1 MIHIRIVTLCVV
13 AFSGQLFASDG
24 IAMLDR
30 MSESMRVNNYSG
42 IFVYRHK
49 DKVETL
55 KIIHR
60 KTEEG
65 IDERLITLSGKPS
78 EIIRDDNKVT
88 CIWPE
93 KRFVLLDKNR
103 HESRFPGM
111 VPSDLSSLPEFYSI
125 SVNENSER
133 VAGRPSYVVDIKP
146 KDHFRYGY
154 RLWIDRESYLLTR
167 SDLLDEKEN
176 AIEQVMFTELEVYDS
191 LPDSMFESEYLQEGY
206 RWKEI
211 GKFEQPKMDPVRN
224 WQARSLPPGFAV
236 QTYNK
241 RKKPTQKIPVE
252 HIVFSDGMASVSVFV
267 ESKND
272 GKNKKHV
279 QGNTRRGALSIYRRE
294 ISAHRVTVLGVVPE
308 STVKLIAESIQ
319 SK

>member
-1 MIHIRIVTLCVV
+1 MIHIRIVIICLF

-42 IFVYRHK
+42 TFVYRHK

-60 KTEEG
+60 KTKKG

-103 HESRFPGM
+103 RESRFPGM
-111 VPSDLSSLPEFYSI
+111 VPSNLSSLPEFYSI
-125 SVNENSER
+125 NVNDSIER

-146 KDHFRYGY
+146 KDLYRYGY

-167 SDLLDEKEN
+167 SDLLDDKEN
-176 AIEQVMFTELEVYDS
+176 AIEQVMFTQLEVYDS

-211 GKFEQPKMDPVRN
+211 GKFEKPKSNPVRS
-224 WQARSLPPGFAV
+224 WQATSLPPGFAM
-236 QTYNK
+236 QTYNT
-241 RKKPTQKIPVE
+241 RKKHKQKTPVE

-267 ESKND
+267 ESRNK
-272 GKNKKHV
+272 GKTKKHA
-279 QGNTRRGALSIYRRE
+279 QGNSRRGALSIYRRD
-294 ISAHRVTVLGVVPE
+294 ISAHRVTALGVVPE